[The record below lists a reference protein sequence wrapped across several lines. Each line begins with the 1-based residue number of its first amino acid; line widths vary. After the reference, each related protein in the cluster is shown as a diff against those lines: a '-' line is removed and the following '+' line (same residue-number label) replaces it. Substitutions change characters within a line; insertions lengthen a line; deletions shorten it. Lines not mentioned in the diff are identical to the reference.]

1 LLRGQRYTSAKIS
14 AAEFSPA
21 GPPFSAVEDF
31 RAATR
36 FPAAE
41 DFWFPAQHFLF
52 PTQSLSATGDWIDS
66 FWVRA
71 AAAGVTEFEFFHSLS
86 CFCGWFSVTH
96 AKYSVKYL

>member
-52 PTQSLSATGDWIDS
+52 PTQSLSATGDGAERVHRLLLLVFS
-66 FWVRA
+66 FFVLF
-71 AAAGVTEFEFFHSLS
+71 GFLFSLDRFVLGAS
-86 CFCGWFSVTH
+86 CCCRC
-96 AKYSVKYL
+96 Y